1 MKNNDNQQDMGEKW
15 LDLPLERGA
24 CADMGIRGR
33 EIKGTPG
40 GDEIEKGWNKPC
52 VLYVAMWLVVRRAKV
67 AEEEKG
73 KGEDL
78 WLIIVQKRSVGILMW
93 AV

>member
-1 MKNNDNQQDMGEKW
+1 
-15 LDLPLERGA
+15 
-24 CADMGIRGR
+24 
-33 EIKGTPG
+33 
-40 GDEIEKGWNKPC
+40 
-52 VLYVAMWLVVRRAKV
+52 MWLVVRRAKV